1 MREINHVDLAF
12 IVDTT
17 GSMGAFLDAAQRQM
31 VSMIDALARSADV
44 SMRLGVVQYRDHP
57 PQDDLVY
64 QAFPFTDDL
73 EEARA
78 AIRSLRAE
86 GGGDGPEAVL
96 DGVLAACIDLA
107 WRPHAR
113 RLAVLVGDA
122 PPHGIGS
129 PGDQFARGCPCGQTI
144 ESVTCFAEENRVTL
158 YALGLTKSVEA
169 PFGKLASFTGGR
181 YFNSTEV
188 NSAIDLLRQLLADEF
203 GYLGLDRAVLQ
214 AWSAGGEF
222 SIDEA
227 ALRLGRSSGEVAA
240 SVTRLSARQLLA
252 RPVDGFAQ
260 GSGSVV

>member
-1 MREINHVDLAF
+1 MQEINHVDLAF

-17 GSMGAFLDAAQRQM
+17 GSMGPFIDAAQRQM

-44 SMRLGVVQYRDHP
+44 SMRLAVVQYRDHP
-57 PQDDLVY
+57 PQDHLVY
-64 QAFPFTDDL
+64 RAFPFTNDL

-78 AIRSLRAE
+78 TINSLKPE
-86 GGGDGPEAVL
+86 GGGDAPEAVL

-122 PPHGIGS
+122 PPHGIGC

-158 YALGLTKSVEA
+158 YALGLTKLVEA
-169 PFGKLASFTGGR
+169 PFGKLAKFTGGR
-181 YFNSTEV
+181 YFNSTEG
-188 NSAIDLLRQLLADEF
+188 NSAIETLRTVLADEF
-203 GYLGLDRAVLQ
+203 GQLNLDRAVLQ
-214 AWSAGGEF
+214 AWTTAGDF
-222 SIDEA
+222 SIDQT

-240 SVTRLSARQLLA
+240 SVTRLSARRLLA
-252 RPVDGFAQ
+252 RSAAVA
-260 GSGSVV
+260 